1 MNNVETILRAI
12 QQLSPQDR
20 VRISIMLNAT
30 STQLNTRSR
39 PQALDLGPFK
49 SRRCPHCGK

>member
-20 VRISIMLNAT
+20 ARISIMLNAT
-30 STQLNTRSR
+30 PTQLNTRSR

-49 SRRCPHCGK
+49 RGRCAHCGK